1 MRFVWH
7 FSSDQTYGVWGGRA
21 QRLNAVLITSCQGCL
36 LSAWFISV
44 LVDLDRSPGVV
55 FTRFLHCQVSL
66 FYPLTYCPLWKEVT
80 VGIPQDWSVAPLL
93 LRGLSIHK
101 FLEIYMEDLSL
112 LPHLLMYLVIYLYH
126 SRLKGVYFMS
136 YTVQYYFIWLLR
148 LLFQL

>member
-1 MRFVWH
+1 M
-7 FSSDQTYGVWGGRA
+7 
-21 QRLNAVLITSCQGCL
+21 
-36 LSAWFISV
+36 
-44 LVDLDRSPGVV
+44 
-55 FTRFLHCQVSL
+55 
-66 FYPLTYCPLWKEVT
+66 
-80 VGIPQDWSVAPLL
+80 GIPQDWSVAPLL

-126 SRLKGVYFMS
+126 SQLKGVYFMS